1 MRVVTSILWGCA
13 LVLAALVAV
22 VGLWWVLAV
31 YVFSTG
37 DDGPTVGTMHATRV
51 AS

>member
-1 MRVVTSILWGCA
+1 MLWGC
-13 LVLAALVAV
+13 LIILAALAVV

-37 DDGPTVGTMHATRV
+37 DDGPTVGEGRSAAV
-51 AS
+51 AVR